1 MDVEKLFRSYPE
13 RKKELEI
20 LKFRISN
27 VKGIDADEVIESM
40 CFSNPQGERVQTSD
54 PSDKTAS
61 VAINYRK
68 VADRMEDEY
77 FDSLLE
83 MYQKKKEELDFF
95 LFAISKL
102 SGILPDVIED
112 MVVEGMSWEELS
124 EKYRVSRTMIAKY
137 RKKALREMEVFY
149 SIRDHSETEMMLS

>member
-1 MDVEKLFRSYPE
+1 MDVEKLFRNYPE

-27 VKGIDADEVIESM
+27 FKGIDADEVIESM
-40 CFSNPQGERVQTSD
+40 CFFNPQGERVRTSG

-83 MYQKKKEELDFF
+83 MYRKKKEELDFF

-102 SGILPDVIED
+102 RGILPDVIED
-112 MVVEGMSWEELS
+112 MVVEGI
-124 EKYRVSRTMIAKY
+124 YRGENI
-137 RKKALREMEVFY
+137 
-149 SIRDHSETEMMLS
+149 